1 MVLIVSPLDY
11 RYGRDKVKEIFTEA
25 YRVRSMLEVEA
36 ASSIAL
42 AAHGKIPPE
51 ASTDIVRA
59 CKGNHVQLQ
68 RIKELEKETQHD
80 IMALTLAISE
90 QVNAGKPYVHFGLT
104 SNDVNDTA
112 LSLQIKAF
120 SRIMAEDLLLVMT
133 ELEDLIGK
141 YAGTV
146 MLGRTHGQH
155 ASPITFGLKM
165 AVFLGEFTRH
175 AERFL
180 DAMPRVLVGKMLGP
194 VGTGATI
201 GADALAI
208 QEEFVRNL
216 GLGSEMNPSQVTG
229 RDRLIEYLSV
239 INNISVSTE
248 KLTTE
253 IRNLQRPEIGEVSEY
268 FETERQVGS
277 SSMPSKMN
285 PINSE
290 NITSLS
296 RLIRSFIIPQY
307 EGSIMWHER
316 DLTNSALERFTI
328 PYSSILVDYVLA
340 RLRDVLSGLIVNEQ
354 RMEKNLSSSYLSMSE
369 SLVLMLV
376 NRGIPRL
383 EAHELVRKA
392 SVSTSKKSEF
402 VASLVK
408 SASGHG
414 VTEKDVETSLDA
426 SSFLGATAIICER
439 TVKASVKLR
448 MRLSEYVGRKN

>member
-1 MVLIVSPLDY
+1 MLLIVSPLDY
-11 RYGRDKVKEIFTEA
+11 RYGRDNAKEIFTEA
-25 YRVRSMLEVEA
+25 YRVKSMLEVES

-42 AAHGKIPPE
+42 AAHGKIPRE
-51 ASTDIVRA
+51 ASADIVRA
-59 CKGNHVQLQ
+59 CRGNHVQLQ

-80 IMALTLAISE
+80 IMALTRAISE
-90 QVNAGKPYVHFGLT
+90 QVSAGKPYVHFGLT

-120 SRIMAEDLLLVMT
+120 SRIMAEDLLLVMA
-133 ELEDLIGK
+133 ELEELIRK
-141 YAGTV
+141 YSGSV

-180 DAMPRVLVGKMLGP
+180 DGMPRVLVGKMLGP

-201 GADALAI
+201 GADALEV
-208 QEEFVRNL
+208 QEEFVSYL
-216 GLGSEMNPSQVTG
+216 GLGSEINPSQVTG

-248 KLTTE
+248 KLSTE

-268 FETERQVGS
+268 FETEKQVGS

-285 PINSE
+285 PVTSE

-328 PYSSILVDYVLA
+328 PYSSILIDYVLA
-340 RLRDVLSGLIVNEQ
+340 KLQDVLSRLAINEQ
-354 RMEKNLSSSYLSMSE
+354 RMKKNLNSSYLAMSE

-376 NRGIPRL
+376 NHGIPRL
-383 EAHELVRKA
+383 EAHELVRRA
-392 SVSTSKKSEF
+392 SVSTSERSEL
-402 VASLVK
+402 VAAIVK
-408 SASGHG
+408 SASSHG
-414 VTEKDVETSLDA
+414 VSEKDVETSLEA
-426 SSFLGATAIICER
+426 SSFLGATANICKSTLE
-439 TVKASVKLR
+439 KSVMTRK
-448 MRLSEYVGRKN
+448 RLSEYAGRKD